1 MNLQNSGWSAETPDW
16 PRWPGREPEPGAPPQ
31 TGDTPCDRLRNGDKG
46 FHPAWLALGVAL
58 NVADRVRAGAPSDMF
73 LVGVGLAQQTAAEV
87 RGLARRALRPPSW
100 AASRTADPGVKRSG
114 VSPNAGLVARSRA
127 RFNEMM
133 LDARATGRAT
143 VAAGR
148 EDADTF
154 VRASV
159 ADGMTRAGTQAV
171 TRIVDSLV
179 PHLVDS
185 VVPRLIEGALPEIR
199 ARVMPAV
206 VDDLTNDPKVRDLVT
221 EQSRAAVEDAMKHVH
236 ADVAKADSKVM
247 KAFRR
252 LAGAGPEYRE
262 PPSGEPHKPA

>member
-1 MNLQNSGWSAETPDW
+1 MNMQSSGWSDETSDW
-16 PRWPGREPEPGAPPQ
+16 PRWPSRGPEPGTRPQ
-31 TGDTPCDRLRNGDKG
+31 TGKAPCDRVGNAGKG
-46 FHPAWLALGVAL
+46 FHPARLALGVAL
-58 NVADRVRAGAPSDMF
+58 NAADRIRTGAPSDTF

-100 AASRTADPGVKRSG
+100 AASRTADRAANRSG
-114 VSPNAGLVARSRA
+114 VSPNAGLFARSRE
-127 RFNEMM
+127 RFNEIM

-148 EDADTF
+148 EDADTL
-154 VRASV
+154 VRASL
-159 ADGMTRAGTQAV
+159 ADGMARAGTQAV

-221 EQSRAAVEDAMKHVH
+221 EQSRAAVEDAVKHVY
-236 ADVAKADSKVM
+236 ADVTKADSKVM

-252 LAGAGPEYRE
+252 LAGAGPQLKK
-262 PPSGEPHKPA
+262 PPSGESHKPT